1 MIEDDESD
9 AFLIEEHLASS
20 KMSDFEVVHIDRVS
34 KVEEQTAETSFDV
47 ALLDLSLPDSFG
59 LDTLFKLKDRI
70 ENIPIIVLTG
80 NEDLKIAHTAIQEGA
95 QDYLIKGSIDDK
107 LLEKS
112 ILYALERQKLLRRL
126 NSKINE
132 VKNSEDALRYLDF
145 RH

>member
-59 LDTLFKLKDRI
+59 LDNFILGYRDGIGGQEMKLSGLSLVLGDASSVTSGGI
-70 ENIPIIVLTG
+70 QALIYQNVTTTGEFSDAILQGVSSNTINFPLDAGHYTFEFDPPILV
-80 NEDLKIAHTAIQEGA
+80 N
-95 QDYLIKGSIDDK
+95 
-107 LLEKS
+107 
-112 ILYALERQKLLRRL
+112 
-126 NSKINE
+126 
-132 VKNSEDALRYLDF
+132 
-145 RH
+145 